1 LIIYIVIY
9 LQSKMEYSLKR
20 DESIRLYLKVFLPI
34 PEICNKIIKIKNKS
48 EYEDTLEYHKDIYE
62 NVVGEYYYTRDTHTG
77 KFSYVHD
84 GLNYI
89 VKKDHRLNFYKKTGI
104 SYQIVELIHEL
115 IRILHENSWDFEIDE
130 KKDWLRYDDS
140 LYSELSKRIMIEMCR
155 IL

>member
-1 LIIYIVIY
+1 
-9 LQSKMEYSLKR
+9 MEYSLNR
-20 DESIRLYLKVFLPI
+20 DEYIRLYLKVFIPT
-34 PEICNKIIKIKNKS
+34 PEICNKIIKMKNKS
-48 EYEDTLEYHKDIYE
+48 ENEDTLKYHMDRFE
-62 NVVGEYYYTRDTHTG
+62 NIVGEYYYTRDTHTG

-89 VKKDHRLNFYKKTGI
+89 VKKDHRRQFYNLTGI

-140 LYSELSKRIMIEMCR
+140 LYSELSKRIMIEMR
-155 IL
+155 K

>member
-1 LIIYIVIY
+1 
-9 LQSKMEYSLKR
+9 MEYSLKR
-20 DESIRLYLKVFLPI
+20 DECIRLYLKVFIPI
-34 PEICNKIIKIKNKS
+34 SEICNKIIKLKNDS
-48 EYEDTLEYHKDIYE
+48 EKTDALEYHNDRWTNI
-62 NVVGEYYYTRDTHTG
+62 VGEYYYTRDTHTG
-77 KFSYVHD
+77 KYSYIHD

-89 VKKDHRLNFYKKTGI
+89 VKIDHRRQFYNLTGI

-140 LYSELSKRIMIEMCR
+140 LYSELSKRIMIEMRR